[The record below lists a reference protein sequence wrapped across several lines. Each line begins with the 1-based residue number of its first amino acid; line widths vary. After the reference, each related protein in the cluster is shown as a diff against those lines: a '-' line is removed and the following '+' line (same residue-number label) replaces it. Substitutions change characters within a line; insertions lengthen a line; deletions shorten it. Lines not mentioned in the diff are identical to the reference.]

1 MAKCEQRISLIP
13 IKNYLDCDEMEDLYM
28 SRQQKKPDYNS
39 VKIMQDYMAA
49 LVDAYGAPY
58 DDRILAEEE
67 HISLNEVA
75 AEFGITAMKAR
86 KLLITAGVYSTGL
99 SRKIQLLYSSGR
111 SISEIQSIIGLSR
124 SSIHSYLPYSKG
136 TYNME
141 ELSTN
146 AERTKLYRERKAVV
160 KELQDAL
167 KRGYCIDTEEL
178 LWNVLLI
185 YQGYTFHTIKG
196 LKFTYHIKGNEMFV
210 NRKEKSITKATI
222 NMAFR
227 KAMELGSEVTGPKKL
242 GTFGASYLYVIFGR
256 IGVIRLP

>member
-1 MAKCEQRISLIP
+1 
-13 IKNYLDCDEMEDLYM
+13 M
-28 SRQQKKPDYNS
+28 SRQRKKPDYNGA
-39 VKIMQDYMAA
+39 KIMQDYMDA
-49 LVDAYGAPY
+49 LVDAYEVPY
-58 DDRILAEEE
+58 DDRMLAEEE

-86 KLLITAGVYSTGL
+86 KLLITAGVHSTEL
-99 SRKIQLLYSSGR
+99 SREIQSLYSSGR
-111 SISEIQSIIGLSR
+111 SISEIQSIMGLRR

-136 TYNME
+136 VYDLK

-146 AERTKLYRERKAVV
+146 AERTKLYRQRKAVV

-167 KRGYCIDTEEL
+167 KCGYCIKMEEL
-178 LWNVLLI
+178 LWNALLM

-222 NMAFR
+222 NMAFQ
-227 KAMELGSEVTGPKKL
+227 KAVELGSEATGPKKL